1 MNVKSHGE
9 IKLPEST
16 LPLLEEVLKLAELAR
31 KTGKQS
37 DYDNFKQ
44 KQNELK
50 LKLIALN
57 NGVEG

>member
-1 MNVKSHGE
+1 MNVKLHGE
-9 IKLPEST
+9 IKLSEST
-16 LPLLEEVLKLAELAR
+16 LPLLEEVLMLADIAR
-31 KTGKQS
+31 KSGQQS

-44 KQNELK
+44 KQTELK